1 MSTAASATATHAKIA
16 SGQTVSG
23 EVDLRGRVLLAIE
36 TPAAFTGVTL
46 SFQAAEKPAA
56 EGGTFVPVFH
66 LNVLAATAFTIT
78 GVTPSDHIVLN
89 GSLLP
94 NGLGN
99 CMLKVVSGS
108 AEAADRDVILYTRPV

>member
-1 MSTAASATATHAKIA
+1 MSFGTTTHAKIA

-23 EVDLRGRVLLAIE
+23 EVDLRGLMLLGIS
-36 TPAAFTGVTL
+36 TPAALTGVTL
-46 SFQAAEKPAA
+46 SFQAADVPTAV
-56 EGGTFVPVFH
+56 GGVYVSVLH

-78 GVTPSDHIVLN
+78 GVAASQHIVID

-94 NGLGN
+94 NGIGN

-108 AEAADRDVILYTRPV
+108 AEAADRDLILFTRPI